1 MQVINKDVPVIHALL
16 FVHQSGCDMQGTL
29 DFWSLRECNPKSLTT
44 VLLYRWF
51 LRHLPSGFLKVCLFL
66 LVTHTRRPDY
76 QHSKDSLKFLLGTMA
91 ITEQQMCPQ
100 APFSVIQCTWS
111 QPRHSN
117 PICVTVMHKAHTAHT
132 AHNTHTAH
140 KSHTSQRP
148 SLCPPPTSSV
158 VPTASSDQTP
168 PRRCPPNVSVPDSVC
183 AVCRTCPQ
191 SPTAS
196 LRALAVPFKSAPG
209 DTFALLFANFFNR
222 WNSEARFFLSVC
234 TLSYKDLETSSK
246 D

>member
-1 MQVINKDVPVIHALL
+1 MISKTPPIWIFESV
-16 FVHQSGCDMQGTL
+16 S
-29 DFWSLRECNPKSLTT
+29 
-44 VLLYRWF
+44 
-51 LRHLPSGFLKVCLFL
+51 FL

-100 APFSVIQCTWS
+100 TPFSVIQCVWS

-117 PICVTVMHKAHTAHT
+117 PICVTVMHKAHTA
-132 AHNTHTAH
+132 
-140 KSHTSQRP
+140 QRP

-168 PRRCPPNVSVPDSVC
+168 PRRCPPNVSVPDHLYAHLLHSVC
-183 AVCRTCPQ
+183 AMCRTCPQ

-196 LRALAVPFKSAPG
+196 LRALAVPSKPAPG

-222 WNSEARFFLSVC
+222 
-234 TLSYKDLETSSK
+234 
-246 D
+246 